1 MDKRVARGQ
10 ASKAK
15 LKEAF
20 LELVQTE
27 EPGDITVV
35 ELCEKTGLNRS
46 TFYVHYDYMGQ
57 LIREVLMES
66 IGRVI
71 EGYGTQW
78 ELPLEDGG
86 VDRAAIAVYL
96 RRLLSDPTVSRF
108 CTCSESASYRDFII
122 RAHIELTLGPS
133 LDPVRYSAAYIHNAG
148 VLSFLFEWLKN
159 GPSVPEETV
168 IEIIHEFSKVM
179 YRPMK

>member
-1 MDKRVARGQ
+1 
-10 ASKAK
+10 
-15 LKEAF
+15 
-20 LELVQTE
+20 
-27 EPGDITVV
+27 
-35 ELCEKTGLNRS
+35 
-46 TFYVHYDYMGQ
+46 
-57 LIREVLMES
+57 MES